1 MGGEENLRRASH
13 ESYRSRSSFTLDSP
27 VIVRKSVD
35 RIRSLGHTGRFSP
48 RRENSNASSFRKKA
62 GESESSIEHIVQDGK
77 ESIKAIPGIV
87 DNLQVAYL
95 LVSPLQGWVNTL
107 ATMWSTKAAR
117 EKYSISEHEMKFT
130 VDPTLAIFGDDDVFV
145 SVKKLRNWVGKLS
158 TARKGKEICQFR
170 HKEVPGAGH
179 FWHDYK
185 AVQALRTEVK
195 DFVSTL

>member
-1 MGGEENLRRASH
+1 M
-13 ESYRSRSSFTLDSP
+13 
-27 VIVRKSVD
+27 D

-48 RRENSNASSFRKKA
+48 RREGSNGSSFRKKA
-62 GESESSIEHIVQDGK
+62 SESESSIEHIVPDGN

-107 ATMWSTKAAR
+107 ATMWSSKAAR
-117 EKYSISEHEMKFT
+117 EKDSVPENEMKFT
-130 VDPTLAIFGDDDVFV
+130 IDQTLAIFGDDDVFV
-145 SVKKLRNWVGKLS
+145 SAKKLRIWVERLS
-158 TARKGKEICQFR
+158 TARKGKERCQFR

-179 FWHDYK
+179 FWHDHQ
-185 AVQALRTEVK
+185 AVQVLQKEVK